1 MSGGGAGD
9 FFLLIRIDLLSE
21 MYDRCSEGR
30 YIELPHSLLSFP
42 LDRKEFGRD
51 GLHFW

>member
-9 FFLLIRIDLLSE
+9 FCLLIRIDLLSE

-30 YIELPHSLLSFP
+30 YIEFPHSLLSFP
-42 LDRKEFGRD
+42 FDRKEFGRE
-51 GLHFW
+51 GLHL